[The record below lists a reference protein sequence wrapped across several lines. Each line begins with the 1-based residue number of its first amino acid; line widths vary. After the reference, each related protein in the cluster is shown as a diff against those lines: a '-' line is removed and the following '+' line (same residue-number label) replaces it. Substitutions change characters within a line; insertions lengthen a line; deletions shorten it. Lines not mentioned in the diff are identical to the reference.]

1 MLALKKDLIAQL
13 SGDPRWEAFKEH
25 LDKMLAERIDIL
37 KQNVLIGEKEVSK
50 SNVLIG
56 EIRLIEE
63 LITIPER
70 FRSNYG

>member
-1 MLALKKDLIAQL
+1 MQKQDRKPLISQL
-13 SGDPRWEAFKEH
+13 EGDPLKEH
-25 LDKMLAERIDIL
+25 LEDMRDERVGVL
-37 KQNVLIGEKEVSK
+37 KQNILIGEKEVSK

>member
-1 MLALKKDLIAQL
+1 M
-13 SGDPRWEAFKEH
+13 GV
-25 LDKMLAERIDIL
+25 L
-37 KQNVLIGEKEVSK
+37 KQNILIGEKEVSK